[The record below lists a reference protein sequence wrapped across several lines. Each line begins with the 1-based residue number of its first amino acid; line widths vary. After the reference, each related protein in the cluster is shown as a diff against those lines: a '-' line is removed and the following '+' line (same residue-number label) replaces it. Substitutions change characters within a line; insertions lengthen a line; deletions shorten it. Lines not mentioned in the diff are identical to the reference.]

1 MDTFYTNT
9 KKSWYPD
16 EDAKLIRLHRH
27 TDLVELANIHKRT
40 PGRIIRRLKFLKCI
54 KASNEVI
61 GYTDYLNSELF
72 YTINNREPEEKTEE
86 ETEEVPYSKSN
97 SIWTQDDCTQLTTE
111 YKVNNLT
118 LIDLATLIKRHP
130 DCVVHKLKELKII
143 KTLKSCK
150 GYNTY
155 KNSDLYKDYQKN
167 RRNLLVYS
175 ACNNFAFNESH
186 S

>member
-16 EDAKLIRLHRH
+16 EDAKLVRFYRD
-27 TDLVELANIHKRT
+27 TDLVQLANIHKRT
-40 PGRIIRRLKFLKCI
+40 PGRIVRRLKFLKYI
-54 KASNEVI
+54 KAGNELI

-72 YTINNREPEEKTEE
+72 YTINKRVTDEQKEV
-86 ETEEVPYSKSN
+86 TEEVPYSKSN
-97 SIWTQDDCTQLTTE
+97 SIWTEEDCMQLTTD
-111 YKVNNLT
+111 YKNLT
-118 LIDLATLIKRHP
+118 LMDLATLIKRHP

-175 ACNNFAFNESH
+175 ACNNFALNDGH